1 MKVYVAGKITD
12 LEPIEVRKNFI
23 RAEVDLRDKGHFV
36 MTPRAIMD
44 FQGFEHEDYMHVC
57 YAMIDVC
64 DAVYMLRNWKDSKGA
79 RMELDYAKQW
89 RKTILWENEETK
101 E

>member
-64 DAVYMLRNWKDSKGA
+64 DAVYFLNDWKMSKGA
-79 RMELDYAKQW
+79 RMEHQYAKKNHKVIYYQ
-89 RKTILWENEETK
+89 KG
-101 E
+101 